1 MNDCVGLCGCG
12 KGLDGVRGS
21 RGGDSHGCG
30 EGASDW
36 GIVSRDGT
44 AMIWCDSTMIGSIV
58 FFLVLLD
65 GIPQQSLG
73 RDDSGSTG
81 YHETNDN
88 VYEVQSSQNRAGSNK
103 VC

>member
-12 KGLDGVRGS
+12 KGLAGVRDS

-44 AMIWCDSTMIGSIV
+44 AMIWCDNTMIGSIV

-65 GIPQQSLG
+65 GIPQQSLAEMILARPWRG
-73 RDDSGSTG
+73 KNDRRIGSF
-81 YHETNDN
+81 
-88 VYEVQSSQNRAGSNK
+88 QSCK
-103 VC
+103 